1 MLQPSGTRV
10 RTQSRAVERRL
21 VVVVVSSAVAGIAVF
36 VAATRLSCIDSG
48 GVRVVCIAVCSVQC
62 AVCSAAKTNSQTQE
76 ITGVREDGR
85 TNYH

>member
-36 VAATRLSCIDSG
+36 VAATRLSCMDSG
-48 GVRVVCIAVCSVQC
+48 GVRVVCMYRSVQC
-62 AVCSAAKTNSQTQE
+62 AVQQKQ
-76 ITGVREDGR
+76 IVKRKK
-85 TNYH
+85 